1 MDDDLKAKIAHC
13 ALNRSRE
20 LDLLQAVTE
29 ICTERDHLRYLLNEQ
44 SNHHGE
50 QVNMWVLRVKRLRE
64 VLEMLL
70 SYTLAC
76 EGLLNATESEQCKIA
91 RALLQEAGDD

>member
-1 MDDDLKAKIAHC
+1 MTYEMAYNLTYSESMPQRANRLVELYGEIAKYDTEVH
-13 ALNRSRE
+13 ALRAQLRACSA
-20 LDLLQAVTE
+20 D
-29 ICTERDHLRYLLNEQ
+29 RD
-44 SNHHGE
+44 
-50 QVNMWVLRVKRLRE
+50 RLRE

-91 RALLQEAGDD
+91 RDLLQEAGDD